1 MESSKPLKIADINI
15 YGRDMI
21 DLEELIQK
29 NNTLHVIIEFDIEA
43 QIRQKEIVF
52 KKVLFYSSMELDTYE
67 ASTVSSSWLTQTSNF
82 EEITHSTLLSK
93 YVNIRS
99 DYQKEDYKHYRISTY
114 DYIIEVV
121 SKNYIIL

>member
-52 KKVLFYSSMELDTYE
+52 KKVLFYSSI
-67 ASTVSSSWLTQTSNF
+67 VG
-82 EEITHSTLLSK
+82 
-93 YVNIRS
+93 
-99 DYQKEDYKHYRISTY
+99 
-114 DYIIEVV
+114 YI
-121 SKNYIIL
+121 